1 MQLIKIKSWKDFRKV
16 FHEEGQPYEF
26 IMLLNGGLKSSKI
39 FSCLAFSD
47 DPKRELY
54 EIEHLIDDSFEKI
67 SLEDLMTDKTFN
79 INIALN
85 KGALWYQNW
94 KDDY

>member
-1 MQLIKIKSWKDFRKV
+1 MSLIKIKSWNDFRKV
-16 FHEEGQPYEF
+16 FHEEGHPYEF
-26 IMLLNGGLKSSKI
+26 IMLLNGRLKSSKI

-47 DPKRELY
+47 DPNRELY

-67 SLEDLMTDKTFN
+67 SLEELMTDKTFN

-85 KGALWYQNW
+85 KGTLWYQNW
-94 KDDY
+94 EEDY